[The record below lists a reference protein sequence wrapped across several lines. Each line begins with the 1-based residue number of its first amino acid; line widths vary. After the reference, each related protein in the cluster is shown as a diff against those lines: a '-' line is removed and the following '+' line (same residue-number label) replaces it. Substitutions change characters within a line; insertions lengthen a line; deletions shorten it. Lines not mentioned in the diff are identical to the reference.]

1 MGLGLGIVLIVVGAV
16 LSFGGFED
24 EVGGGVNLVT
34 IGYILM
40 GAGVLTI
47 IVGLVM
53 NQQRANT
60 THREVIDRHEDV
72 DRRDR
77 RIEDR

>member
-16 LSFGGFED
+16 LSFGVSDRVEGFD
-24 EVGGGVNLVT
+24 LVT

>member
-1 MGLGLGIVLIVVGAV
+1 MGLGLGIGLIVIGAILAFG
-16 LSFGGFED
+16 LSPEQFDIF
-24 EVGGGVNLVT
+24 NINI

-40 GAGVLTI
+40 GGGVLSI
-47 IVGLVM
+47 ILGMVL

-60 THREVIDRHEDV
+60 THREVVDRHDDV

-77 RIEDR
+77 RVD

>member
-1 MGLGLGIVLIVVGAV
+1 
-16 LSFGGFED
+16 
-24 EVGGGVNLVT
+24 
-34 IGYILM
+34 
-40 GAGVLTI
+40 
-47 IVGLVM
+47 M